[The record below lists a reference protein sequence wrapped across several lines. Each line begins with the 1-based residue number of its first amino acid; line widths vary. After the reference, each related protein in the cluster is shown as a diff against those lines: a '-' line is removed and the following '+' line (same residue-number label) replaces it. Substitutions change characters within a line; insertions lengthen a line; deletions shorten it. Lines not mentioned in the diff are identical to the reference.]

1 VKTPVSARDYTVS
14 CSLNPPY
21 VGNRNAEVIE
31 HKFNWNAFTI
41 LRGME
46 GKEMSRTI
54 GIEKKAITVMMV

>member
-31 HKFNWNAFTI
+31 HKFNWNAFTN
-41 LRGME
+41 LG
-46 GKEMSRTI
+46 GKTETGAMAQQLEA
-54 GIEKKAITVMMV
+54 GV